1 MPLAFRRSLP
11 IAVSVVLLASPLFAQ
26 APSASPPHI
35 RPESRE
41 MRALIDEAAR
51 RSPVVRDLIDRID
64 RSDVTVYIRT
74 RKFAGGDLDGRVG
87 ILSATGRHRYLIVE
101 LACGR
106 IDLVQMITLGHELHH
121 VVEIAGEPSIVDGRS
136 LAAHYERVGVR
147 VSGSTGNKAFETA
160 SAREAGA
167 KVRRELFAKAARSTN
182 GS

>member
-11 IAVSVVLLASPLFAQ
+11 IAVSIVLIASRLLAQ
-26 APSASPPHI
+26 ERSASPPHI
-35 RPESRE
+35 RPESPE
-41 MRALIDEAAR
+41 LRALIDEAAR

-74 RKFAGGDLDGRVG
+74 RKFAGGELDGRVG
-87 ILSATGRHRYLIVE
+87 ILSTTARHRYLVVE

-136 LAAHYERVGVR
+136 LAAHYERIGVR

-167 KVRRELFAKAARSTN
+167 KVRRELFAKAVRSTN